1 MAQFW
6 SRIKFAPFVTLIIL
20 AGCSPEAPKVN
31 SPGAGDRWVFTKV
44 SGDNQSTHVSDTLPM
59 RLVVQLKKLNGTAI
73 ENEDISFSLISGS
86 GEVRKPVSGGG
97 LMELVTPTDF
107 EGKATAQF
115 FNFGGDSTTGLSQ
128 VKAEVLDSTN
138 LSVVFTIG
146 TN

>member
-1 MAQFW
+1 
-6 SRIKFAPFVTLIIL
+6 LIIL
-20 AGCSPEAPKVN
+20 AGCSPEQSRVN

-44 SGDNQSTHVSDTLPM
+44 SGDNQSSPVHDTLSERM
-59 RLVVQLKKLNGTAI
+59 VVQLKKLNGTAI
-73 ENEDISFSLISGS
+73 ENEDINFYLISGR
-86 GEVRKPVSGGG
+86 GEVRKPVSAGG

-128 VKAEVLDSTN
+128 VKAEVFDSTY